1 MNRSYS
7 HPSHISDRAAT
18 SLRFDDEEE
27 YLLMKMGD
35 VVSDKIVLFAK
46 WTTWTISSMMLLRF
60 GINLES
66 TVNALIQ

>member
-27 YLLMKMGD
+27 YLLMEMGD

-46 WTTWTISSMMLLRF
+46 WTTWTTSMMLLRF

-66 TVNALIQ
+66 TVNTLIQ